1 AGLAPGALVPLAV
14 ALALFA
20 SQGALALAWWTW
32 VVYPAEVMG
41 RLHGMPVRNLVATGR
56 WLLGAWPP
64 LLVPAAIGAGA
75 VLRDRAD
82 RHGRALL
89 AWIAAGIVVFL
100 LQRWSGWE
108 YQMFLVL
115 VPLGLL
121 AARGLEALA
130 ASISRRW
137 PGGRPAAVGAGALL
151 LGVGITFAG
160 AIGRSDEVVAS
171 GSLVDPAAAR
181 ELLARRSGG
190 AYAHF
195 ARLTEFL
202 RAPDAEP
209 GPIYVLGNPLA
220 YWISGRAP
228 ALAMPGG
235 MSIYTAHEWATI
247 ARELAAARPPY
258 LLIEDP
264 MAAAL
269 AERSD
274 IARPF
279 LDALERYYRPAAR
292 MGSARWFVRIP

>member
-1 AGLAPGALVPLAV
+1 M
-14 ALALFA
+14 LFR
-20 SQGALALAWWTW
+20 S
-32 VVYPAEVMG
+32 
-41 RLHGMPVRNLVATGR
+41 
-56 WLLGAWPP
+56 
-64 LLVPAAIGAGA
+64 
-75 VLRDRAD
+75 
-82 RHGRALL
+82 
-89 AWIAAGIVVFL
+89 
-100 LQRWSGWE
+100 
-108 YQMFLVL
+108 
-115 VPLGLL
+115 
-121 AARGLEALA
+121 
-130 ASISRRW
+130 
-137 PGGRPAAVGAGALL
+137 L

-181 ELLARRSGG
+181 ELLARRRGG

-195 ARLTEFL
+195 ARLPGVP
-202 RAPDAEP
+202 RAPDPER

-247 ARELAAARPPY
+247 ARELAAARPTY

-264 MAAAL
+264 MAEAL
-269 AERSD
+269 SERSD